1 MTRNNQNIIMA
12 NPLLKR
18 RNNMKITLT
27 RDEIG
32 KKFGDSITDEV
43 WDQVADILHC
53 EGKDPDKIQGIAW
66 SIEVEYEMEDE

>member
-1 MTRNNQNIIMA
+1 
-12 NPLLKR
+12 
-18 RNNMKITLT
+18 MKITLT